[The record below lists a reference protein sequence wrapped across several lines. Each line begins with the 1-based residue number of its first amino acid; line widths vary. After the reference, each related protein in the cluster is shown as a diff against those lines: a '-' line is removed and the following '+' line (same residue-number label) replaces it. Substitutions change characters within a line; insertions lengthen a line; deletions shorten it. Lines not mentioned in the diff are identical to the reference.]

1 MNSRECVNAALEHRS
16 VDRVPVDFAAHR
28 SSGIMAIGYARLR
41 DALGLPKRPIRVF
54 DVIQQL
60 AVVDTDVLD
69 RFGVDTIELGRGFSK
84 DDADWKEWALPDG
97 TPCLVPVWADLRQE
111 GADWWLYNVHGRKA
125 GLQKSGS
132 LYFDQ
137 VLWPYSGGI
146 PDDLSGIED
155 AVAAV
160 MWSTATPP
168 HTGRVGLEALAAGA
182 AAFRASTDRAVV
194 FLFGGSLFELGQY
207 LCGSENLM
215 MWLALEP
222 GKVHALMD
230 ALVDLHLRNLQRL
243 LGAVGPFVDLV
254 LFGDDFGMQTG
265 PQISAEMYRGFFKE
279 RERILWAEAKR
290 IARAKTQLH
299 CCGGVRPLLGD
310 FIEVGLDSINPV
322 QTNCAGME
330 PASLKRDFGAR
341 ITFWGGGCDTQS
353 VLSLGSPAE
362 VRAHVLERLPVMEK
376 GSGFVFQQIHNIM
389 ANVPSANIIAMF
401 DAVAEH
407 NGARHDPH

>member
-1 MNSRECVNAALEHRS
+1 MNSRDRVNAALEHRD
-16 VDRVPVDFAAHR
+16 VDRVPVDFAGHR
-28 SSGIMAIGYARLR
+28 SSGIMAIGYTRLR

-60 AVVDTDVLD
+60 AVVDGDVLD

-84 DDADWKEWALPDG
+84 DDADWKEWILPNG

-168 HTGRVGLEALAAGA
+168 HTGRVSLEALAAGA
-182 AAFRASTDRAVV
+182 AAFRASTDRAVIY
-194 FLFGGSLFELGQY
+194 LFGGSLFELGQY

-215 MWLALEP
+215 VWLALEP

-230 ALVDLHLRNLQRL
+230 ALVELHLRNLRRL

-265 PQISAEMYRGFFKE
+265 PQISAEMYREFFKE
-279 RERILWAEAKR
+279 RERRLWAEARR

-322 QTNCAGME
+322 QTNCAGMD
-330 PASLKRDFGAR
+330 PTSLKRDFGAR
-341 ITFWGGGCDTQS
+341 LTFWGGGCDTQS